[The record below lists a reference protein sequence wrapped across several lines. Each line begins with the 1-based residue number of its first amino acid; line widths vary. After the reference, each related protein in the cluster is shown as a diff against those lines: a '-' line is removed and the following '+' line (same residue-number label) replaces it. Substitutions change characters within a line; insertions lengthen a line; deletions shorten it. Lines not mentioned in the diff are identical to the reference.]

1 VQHRKQHLPVVVRYA
16 APAAAALLAVL
27 VYRRILQV
35 NPTTVA
41 LTFLV
46 MVQIA
51 AFRLGL
57 IYSVCFSVFCSL
69 LYNYFFLPPI
79 GSFTIADPQN
89 WIALFAFLAS
99 ATFISKISENERRQA
114 ALSEN
119 RRSELER
126 LYEFSNQLLME
137 ENLHD
142 VASHA
147 PQIVASTFAFDAVT
161 LYLSESDTAYSSDPR
176 RSLVSL
182 DDLRAA
188 ARMNDGQRPTQAP
201 VCLVPLVLG
210 MRVSGSIAMT
220 KTGYSEG
227 LYDAIG
233 GLLAIALERAAALDR
248 FSRVEAAREGERL
261 RSALLDSV
269 THELRTPLTAIR
281 VAATSLSSQPS
292 LAESQRRELVL
303 ILDEESARLDRLI
316 GQVVEMAQLDTD
328 GIEVRR
334 KPERLQEV
342 IEQALE
348 DCRAVLR
355 GHPVT
360 IDLPPAMPPIL
371 LDRELIRRVLR
382 HLLEN
387 AARYSPAGSP
397 VRISAMLEPERLLV
411 SITDHG
417 QGIDE
422 AEQAYIFDKFYRGSR
437 QRLLHGTGMGL
448 AIAKAIL
455 RAHDGGIEVVSRRDE
470 GATFTFWVRATV
482 VGNINRNPAGA
493 PDSHSRP

>member
-1 VQHRKQHLPVVVRYA
+1 MRLARVRVPVFRYLA
-16 APAAAALLAVL
+16 MTATALLVVL
-27 VYRRILQV
+27 VYRRILHV
-35 NPTTVA
+35 NQTTVA

-46 MVQIA
+46 MVQLA
-51 AFRLGL
+51 AFRWGL
-57 IYSVCFSVFCSL
+57 VYSVCLSLGCTL
-69 LYNYFFLPPI
+69 LYNYFFLPPV

-89 WIALFAFLAS
+89 WIALLSFLGS
-99 ATFISKISENERRQA
+99 AILISRISESERRQA
-114 ALSEN
+114 VLSEA
-119 RRSELER
+119 RRGEMER
-126 LYEFSNQLLME
+126 LYEFSHQLLME

-147 PQIVASTFAFDAVT
+147 PGVVASIFAFDAVMV
-161 LYLSESDTAYSSDPR
+161 YLTETDSAYSSDPR

-182 DDLRAA
+182 DELRGA
-188 ARMNDGQRPTQAP
+188 ARLLDGPRPRREG
-201 VCLVPLVLG
+201 VCIVPLVLG

-220 KTGYSEG
+220 EAGYSAG

-233 GLLAIALERAAALDR
+233 GLLAIALERATALDR

-281 VAATSLSSQPS
+281 AAATSLLSQRS
-292 LAESQRRELVL
+292 LEESQRRELFE

-316 GQVVEMAQLDTD
+316 GQAVEMAQLDTD
-328 GIEVRR
+328 GIEVRP
-334 KPERLQEV
+334 KLQPLQEV
-342 IEQALE
+342 IEMALE
-348 DCRAVLR
+348 DCHALLR
-355 GHPVT
+355 GRPITV
-360 IDLPPAMPPIL
+360 DMPADMPPVS

-397 VRISAMLEPERLLV
+397 VRIGAALEAERLLV
-411 SITDHG
+411 SITDQG
-417 QGIDE
+417 QGIDD

-448 AIAKAIL
+448 AIAKALL
-455 RAHDGGIEVVSRRDE
+455 RAHGGGIDVVSHRDQ
-470 GATFTFWVRATV
+470 GATFTFWVPIKLEKR
-482 VGNINRNPAGA
+482 
-493 PDSHSRP
+493 DLSL

>member
-1 VQHRKQHLPVVVRYA
+1 MRPSPARVVLRYVA
-16 APAAAALLAVL
+16 MTAAALLVVL
-27 VYRRILQV
+27 VYRRILHV
-35 NPTTVA
+35 NQTTVA

-46 MVQIA
+46 MVQVT
-51 AFRLGL
+51 AFRWGL
-57 IYSVCFSVFCSL
+57 VYSVCLSLGCTL

-89 WIALFAFLAS
+89 WIALLAFLAS
-99 ATFISKISENERRQA
+99 AIFISKLSENERRQT
-114 ALSEN
+114 ALSEG

-142 VASHA
+142 VARNA
-147 PQIVASTFAFDAVT
+147 PRVVASIFGFDAVV
-161 LYLSESDTAYSSDPR
+161 LYLTENDAAYSSDPR
-176 RSLVSL
+176 RAVVSL
-182 DDLRAA
+182 EELRAV
-188 ARMNDGQRPTQAP
+188 ARLPDAP
-201 VCLVPLVLG
+201 RSRTEGVCIVPLLLG
-210 MRVSGSIAMT
+210 MRASGSIAMT
-220 KTGYSEG
+220 KTAYSDG

-248 FSRVEAAREGERL
+248 FSRIEAAREGERL

-281 VAATSLSSQPS
+281 AAATSLMSQPS
-292 LAESQRRELVL
+292 LGESERREMFAIV
-303 ILDEESARLDRLI
+303 DEESARLDRLI
-316 GQVVEMAQLDTD
+316 GQAVEMAQLDTD
-328 GIEVRR
+328 GIEVRPR
-334 KPERLQEV
+334 PQRLQEV
-342 IEQALE
+342 IDTALD
-348 DCRAVLR
+348 DCHALLR
-355 GHPVT
+355 GRPVT
-360 IDLPPAMPPIL
+360 VELPPDLPPVP

-397 VRISAMLEPERLLV
+397 VHIGAALQTDRLLI

-417 QGIDE
+417 QGIDD

-455 RAHDGGIEVVSRRDE
+455 RAHSGGIEVSSHRDQ
-470 GATFTFWVRATV
+470 GATFTFWVPLKP
-482 VGNINRNPAGA
+482 PANGL
-493 PDSHSRP
+493 PS